1 MIHSVRSRIVAAG
14 AAVAASVLILA
25 MPVAALSA
33 EPHPDPAA
41 GVETLSLAEIE
52 SRLQAQGI
60 SVEEMEAEGLLV
72 EVEGRDAE
80 GREIELKI
88 DRRNGEVL
96 ARKYEH

>member
-1 MIHSVRSRIVAAG
+1 MTQSICWSRIVV
-14 AAVAASVLILA
+14 VAAAAAAATFLA
-25 MPVAALSA
+25 LAVPAVALSA
-33 EPHPDPAA
+33 QPDPAA

-60 SVEEMEAEGLLV
+60 RVEELEVEGLLV

-96 ARKYEH
+96 ARKYED